1 MSENRINPEELY
13 WDNIRSIHYLF
24 SPYAVRYAR
33 GYLKAG
39 QKRYYEKKKDDI
51 CRQRAERY
59 KNDPEYRERIKRV
72 ASERGRRVRA
82 MRKCPAEPLPVLEEV
97 EVDSLPVFVGA

>member
-1 MSENRINPEELY
+1 MSEELY

-24 SPYAVRYAR
+24 SPCAVRYAR

-39 QKRYYEKKKDDI
+39 QKRYYEKKKEDI

-82 MRKCPAEPLPVLEEV
+82 MRNGGGSPAVGLPVLEEV
-97 EVDSLPVFVGA
+97 EMDSLPVFVGA